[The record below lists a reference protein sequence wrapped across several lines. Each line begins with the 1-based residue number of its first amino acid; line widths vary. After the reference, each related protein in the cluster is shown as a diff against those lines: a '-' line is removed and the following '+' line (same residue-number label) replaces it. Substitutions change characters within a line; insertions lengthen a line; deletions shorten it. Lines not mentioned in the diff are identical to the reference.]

1 MTALRENPLGHAVAQ
16 YGGVHPLTPPRQRCR
31 NNGPRPDWL
40 PPREF
45 HCGQD
50 HYLQNKYG
58 ITCDDWWEMYERQGG
73 RCGVCRRLP
82 RTRRR
87 MVVDHDHD
95 TGEIEGLAE
104 FGCNRPISQK
114 LRRYVKNPPARGM
127 GLKVPPA
134 KLRAIRADDAAKRK
148 RDQDRTRPRTNNG
161 PDQTG
166 DFHARTRAALEATKQ
181 GG

>member
-1 MTALRENPLGHAVAQ
+1 MTALRENPLSHVVAQ
-16 YGGVHPLTPPRQRCR
+16 HGVVTPLTPARRWCP

-50 HYLQNKYG
+50 HYLQGKYD

-73 RCGVCRRLP
+73 RCGVCKRLP
-82 RTRRR
+82 RTGRR

-104 FGCNRPISQK
+104 FGCNRPISAN
-114 LRRYVKNPPARGM
+114 LRRYVKNPPAKGM
-127 GLKVPPA
+127 GLKVSPA
-134 KLRAIRADDAAKRK
+134 KLRAIQADDAAKRK
-148 RDQDRTRPRTNNG
+148 RERQHRTASTPA
-161 PDQTG
+161 PTG
-166 DFHARTRAALEATKQ
+166 DFHTRTQAALAATKQ